1 MAQRRSPLARTTA
14 LALSALTAAA
24 LLATFGC
31 GSDSNPVTPSNTPI
45 VRALSP
51 ASGTTFGGTE
61 VTLTGEKFVA
71 GSTVTFG
78 GMPGINIAV
87 ENGNTIRAT
96 TPSHASGPV
105 DVQVTGSTGSAILAQ
120 AFTFVAPGGTNTP
133 PVIRSV
139 TAKGRKVNEPASF
152 ADLGETIDVT
162 GIVEDAETGLD
173 KLAYQWTA
181 TSGTINGAGPVV
193 SWTAPASAS
202 TPVDVTIT
210 LAVVETYKAP
220 DASGLPVDKENRT
233 TATTTVSLH
242 NSVKEVGD
250 MAYDFLVNFSSQVD
264 VNTVMRNFAPP
275 GLCIGAAAE
284 RTDVVK
290 NQTERKILSSTI
302 GTPGVTI
309 SFGGSCPFR
318 AVAGDACT
326 STSVSWTSRVLV
338 HTTPTDYYNWIEE
351 TAGKDQITALYSNK
365 RWYLCASDYDAPPP
379 TYRR

>member
-1 MAQRRSPLARTTA
+1 MAQRRTSLGRTTA
-14 LALSALTAAA
+14 LAFSALTVAA
-24 LLATFGC
+24 LLATVGC
-31 GSDSNPVTPSNTPI
+31 GSDTNPITPSNTPI
-45 VRALSP
+45 LRALSP
-51 ASGTTFGGTE
+51 ATGTTFGGTE
-61 VTLTGEKFVA
+61 VTITGEKFVA
-71 GSTVTFG
+71 GATVTFG
-78 GMPGINIAV
+78 GMAGVNIAV
-87 ENGNTIRAT
+87 ESGNTIRAT
-96 TPSHASGPV
+96 TPAHASGPV
-105 DVQVTGSTGSAILAQ
+105 DVQVTGSTGSAILSQ
-120 AFTFVAPGGTNTP
+120 SFTFVAPGGTNSP

-139 TAKGRKVNEPASF
+139 TAKGRKANEPAGF
-152 ADLGETIDVT
+152 ADLSETIDVT

-181 TSGTINGAGPVV
+181 TSGTINGTGPVV
-193 SWTAPASAS
+193 SWTAPASGT

-220 DASGLPVDKENRT
+220 DGSGLPVDKENRT
-233 TATTTVSLH
+233 TATATVSLH

-284 RTDVVK
+284 RADVVK

-309 SFGGSCPFR
+309 NFGGSCSFR
-318 AVAGDACT
+318 AVGGDACT
-326 STSVSWTSRVLV
+326 NTSVSWTSRVLV
-338 HTTPTDYYNWIEE
+338 HTSPIDYFGWIEE
-351 TAGKDQITALYSNK
+351 TTGKDQVTALYSNR

-379 TYRR
+379 NYHR